1 MEEQNKTSKPEE
13 CQDLKNLQYKTM
25 LLKGKR
31 TLLLPKNTSDDT
43 AGIEKLLEREMTLN
57 KNISW
62 SRLDRSDK
70 MRKLQEYAESY
81 SKKNQLS
88 DKDRQR
94 LSKYLNTALERNRL
108 HKVREVKYNKET
120 ETIEDI
126 PCLLFNKDT
135 RKFTLRRS
143 EKRVS
148 TLSSLGNGGCAQS
161 TRKKRGNRKKK
172 DAHLNDKL
180 K

>member
-1 MEEQNKTSKPEE
+1 MEEQSKADKKEE

-25 LLKGKR
+25 LMKGKR
-31 TLLLPKNTSDDT
+31 TPLMPKTPGDT
-43 AGIEKLLEREMTLN
+43 AGIEKLLEQEMSLN

-62 SRLDRSDK
+62 SRLDRSIK
-70 MRKLQEYAESY
+70 MRKLQDYADAY
-81 SKKNQLS
+81 SEKKSLS
-88 DKDRQR
+88 EKDRLR
-94 LSKYLNTALERNRL
+94 LSKYLSSALERNRL

-120 ETIEDI
+120 EVIEDI
-126 PCLLFNKDT
+126 PCLVYNKDT

-148 TLSSLGNGGCAQS
+148 TLSSLGGGNQA
-161 TRKKRGNRKKK
+161 TRKKRGNRKQKS
-172 DAHLNDKL
+172 DLNDKL

>member
-1 MEEQNKTSKPEE
+1 MEEQNKGNKIEE

-25 LLKGKR
+25 LMKGKR
-31 TLLLPKNTSDDT
+31 TLLLPKTTSDDT
-43 AGIEKLLEREMTLN
+43 AGIEKLLEREMSLN

-62 SRLDRSDK
+62 SRLDRSVK
-70 MRKLQEYAESY
+70 MRKLQEYAKVY
-81 SKKNQLS
+81 SEKHKLS
-88 DKDRQR
+88 EKEAQR

-108 HKVREVKYNKET
+108 HKVREVKYNKES
-120 ETIEDI
+120 EIIEDI
-126 PCLLFNKDT
+126 PCLHFNKES
-135 RKFTLRRS
+135 RKFTLKRS

-148 TLSSLGNGGCAQS
+148 TLTSLGSGSQS

-172 DAHLNDKL
+172 GDLNDKL

>member
-1 MEEQNKTSKPEE
+1 MEEQNKEDKTKKTEE

-25 LLKGKR
+25 LMKGKR

-43 AGIEKLLEREMTLN
+43 AGIEKLLEREMSLN

-62 SRLDRSDK
+62 SRLDRSIK
-70 MRKLQEYAESY
+70 MRKLQEYAKVY
-81 SKKNQLS
+81 SKKHELTEKES
-88 DKDRQR
+88 QR

-120 ETIEDI
+120 EIIEDI
-126 PCLLFNKDT
+126 PCLLFNKES
-135 RKFTLRRS
+135 RKFTLKRS

-148 TLSSLGNGGCAQS
+148 TLSSLGGGSQS

-172 DAHLNDKL
+172 GELNDKL

>member
-1 MEEQNKTSKPEE
+1 MAEQNKSKTEE

-25 LLKGKR
+25 LMKGKR
-31 TLLLPKNTSDDT
+31 TLILPKNTSDDT
-43 AGIEKLLEREMTLN
+43 AGIEKLLEQEMSLN

-62 SRLDRSDK
+62 SRLDRSIK
-70 MRKLQEYAESY
+70 LQKLQEYA
-81 SKKNQLS
+81 KKYAEKQQLS
-88 DKDRQR
+88 EKETTR
-94 LSKYLNTALERNRL
+94 LCKYLTTSLERNRL

-120 ETIEDI
+120 EVIEDI
-126 PCLLFNKDT
+126 PCLLFNKES
-135 RKFTLRRS
+135 RKFTLKRS

-148 TLSSLGNGGCAQS
+148 TLSSLGKGSQS

-172 DAHLNDKL
+172 GELNDKL